1 MKLAAALS
9 LLLLIATTGTACQR
23 EQAAPPAQDKAAL
36 PAPVAEARPAPALAE
51 GAEMTYA
58 CEDTEMRVVYA
69 DGKARVTLAGGR
81 EFALPRS
88 RQASEP
94 GEEFYVGEG
103 KVLRR
108 QGSVVEL
115 RQQGSGML
123 QCIESSATA

>member
-1 MKLAAALS
+1 MKLPAALP

-23 EQAAPPAQDKAAL
+23 EQAAPPTQDKAAL
-36 PAPVAEARPAPALAE
+36 PPLAE

-69 DGKARVTLAGGR
+69 DGKARVTLADGL

-88 RQASEP
+88 RQTSQP

-103 KVLRR
+103 RMLRR

-115 RQQGSGML
+115 RQQGSGVL